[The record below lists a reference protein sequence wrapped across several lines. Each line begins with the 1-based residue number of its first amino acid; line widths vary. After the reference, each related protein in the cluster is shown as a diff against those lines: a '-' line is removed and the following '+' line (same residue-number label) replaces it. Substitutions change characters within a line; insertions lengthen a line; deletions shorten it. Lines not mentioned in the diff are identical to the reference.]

1 MSSIHYYGT
10 GRRKSAVARVFLK
23 EGNNK
28 ITINSIDVNQ
38 CCNKK
43 IIIFTINHVLN
54 IVNLLDKFDIYITVK
69 GGGILGQANAIKHG
83 ISRALITYNSNLYC
97 KLRELGFITR
107 DSRIVERK
115 KVGLKKS
122 RCRPQFSKR

>member
-1 MSSIHYYGT
+1 MSLCYYGT
-10 GRRKSAVARVFLK
+10 GRRKSSIARIFLK

-28 ITINSIDVNQ
+28 IIINNIDINKYY
-38 CCNKK
+38 NKK
-43 IIIFTINHVLN
+43 IIIFKINQVLSV
-54 IVNLLDKFDIYITVK
+54 VNLLNKFNIYITVK

-83 ISRALITYNSNLYC
+83 ISRALITYNNKLYR
-97 KLRELGFITR
+97 KLRESGFITR

>member
-1 MSSIHYYGT
+1 MFAYYYGT

-28 ITINSIDVNQ
+28 IIVNNININDHYN
-38 CCNKK
+38 NK
-43 IIIFTINHVLN
+43 IIIFKINQVLN
-54 IVNLLDKFDIYITVK
+54 VVNLLNKFDIYITVK
-69 GGGILGQANAIKHG
+69 GGGILGQANSIKHG
-83 ISRALITYNSNLYC
+83 ISRALVIYNNKLYY

-107 DSRIVERK
+107 DSRVVERK